1 MAISINWLGADRG
14 GHIAFTHTGC
24 GKSRKSFGDDRLPTG
39 RPTVFPYPD
48 LRLAGTDPAS
58 GFYANW
64 NCPPVNGYRDGDMQ
78 TGWGADQRTRFLA
91 EQLAGN
97 RDRWSVEYLEEL
109 DRAMAFT
116 DLRAWFFRDLLTAL
130 IDEPALTAGGIT
142 ALGALRDWNGLRT
155 DENGDGLLDHPGAGL
170 FDAFWNRLFG
180 TMFGNT
186 LGEYAWMLASDP
198 TWTQT
203 SLLAKALKG
212 TSGFDY
218 LGGKPASQVVT
229 EVFSATVAGLA
240 SEGTPLPLLPCP
252 AMEFAGVNHVGA
264 PTMAP
269 TASCTPFM
277 NRGSDVQIMR
287 LNPDGI
293 SIIGVMPPGN
303 AGWGTHAADQMPA
316 FKAFEWRERPL
327 SIDHV
332 RSLATRLQTV
342 KP

>member
-1 MAISINWLGADRG
+1 MMKLSDI
-14 GHIAFTHTGC
+14 H
-24 GKSRKSFGDDRLPTG
+24 
-39 RPTVFPYPD
+39 
-48 LRLAGTDPAS
+48 
-58 GFYANW
+58 
-64 NCPPVNGYRDGDMQ
+64 
-78 TGWGADQRTRFLA
+78 
-91 EQLAGN
+91 
-97 RDRWSVEYLEEL
+97 
-109 DRAMAFT
+109 
-116 DLRAWFFRDLLTAL
+116 
-130 IDEPALTAGGIT
+130 
-142 ALGALRDWNGLRT
+142 LRDPFVLPVQSAQRYYLYG
-155 DENGDGLLDHPGAGL
+155 
-170 FDAFWNRLFG
+170 
-180 TMFGNT
+180 T
-186 LGEYAWMLASDP
+186 LGEYAWMLGSDP

-203 SLLAKALKG
+203 SLLTRALKG

-218 LGGKPASQVVT
+218 LGGKPASQVIT

-240 SEGTPLPLLPCP
+240 SEGAPLPLLPCP

-303 AGWGTHAADQMPA
+303 AGWGTHATDQMPP